1 MLDFKSLMNKKF
13 INTIGEKSF
22 LLVAHYATFA
32 YQDLLYEYLTKK
44 RPAALV
50 TKINF
55 PLPDLPILHHIDLTH
70 AANGK
75 KLVTKNIPSLWRPRA
90 LAYLYQ
96 VFQYLWLIAT
106 GPYTYDYV
114 IAEDSLLAFT
124 SIILKA
130 LGKVRHVIFYSHG
143 IDFTRFPAAW
153 ANKLYQSLDRFSARH
168 SDYNWSLSQNMFP
181 IRRRQGVAEDRLFW
195 IPSSLPIDILS
206 RKRYVADHSLVFLG
220 VINDKNGVGI
230 LPDIIMEVR
239 KKIPDV
245 RLDIMGEGDMKQELE
260 AHITKLGL
268 TRHVRMLGNLEFREF
283 KNKMTNY
290 RLGLVTYKY
299 SEVNLIPTS
308 DSMKMR
314 VYLAAGLPVVLTRG
328 FIFSDEVTKNDL
340 GYAVDYDV
348 KAFAKA
354 IMLILTDDDL
364 SLRLRGNALVYS
376 KAMDLTAIYDRTFS
390 AIFSHSSARK

>member
-1 MLDFKSLMNKKF
+1 MNTPLEKDFKQTSV
-13 INTIGEKSF
+13 

-32 YQDLLYEYLTKK
+32 YQDLLYRYLTNNKT
-44 RPAALV
+44 RLV

-55 PLPDLPILHHIDLTH
+55 PLPDLPLLHHIELTH

-75 KLVTKNIPSLWRPRA
+75 KLVTKNIPSLWKPRS
-90 LAYLYQ
+90 LSYLYQ
-96 VFQYLWLIAT
+96 VFQYLFLVAT

-130 LGKVRHVIFYSHG
+130 LGKIRHVIFYSHG
-143 IDFTRFPAAW
+143 IDFTRFSVPW
-153 ANKLYQSLDRFSARH
+153 ANRLYQTLDRFSARH

-181 IRRRQGVAEDRLFW
+181 IRKRQGVPEDRLFW
-195 IPSSLPIDILS
+195 IPSSLPIDILP
-206 RKRYVADHSLVFLG
+206 RKRYVANHSLIFLG

-245 RLDIMGEGDMKQELE
+245 RLDVMGEGDMKKELE
-260 AHITKLGL
+260 ARIEELGL
-268 TRHVRMLGNLEFREF
+268 TKHIRMLGNLEFREF

-314 VYLAAGLPVVLTRG
+314 VYLAAGLPVVLTKG
-328 FIFSDEVTKNDL
+328 FIFSDEVVKNDV
-340 GYAVDYDV
+340 GFAVDYD
-348 KAFAKA
+348 AKA
-354 IMLILTDDDL
+354 IAGRVMQILTDNGL
-364 SLRLRGNALVYS
+364 SRRLRRNALSYS
-376 KAMDLTAIYDRTFS
+376 QSMDLTAIYDRTFE
-390 AIFSHSSARK
+390 AIFSRDSGTK

>member
-1 MLDFKSLMNKKF
+1 MNKKLEE
-13 INTIGEKSF
+13 TIHQTSV

-55 PLPDLPILHHIDLTH
+55 PLPDLPILHHIELTH

-75 KLVTKNIPSLWRPRA
+75 KLVTKNIPSLWKPRA
-90 LAYLYQ
+90 LAYLFQ
-96 VFQYLWLIAT
+96 VFQYLWLVLRA
-106 GPYTYDYV
+106 PHSYDYV

-143 IDFTRFPAAW
+143 IDFTRFNQTW
-153 ANKLYQSLDRFSARH
+153 ANHLYQALDRFSARN

-181 IRRRQGVAEDRLFW
+181 IRKRQGIPEDRLFW

-206 RKRYVADHSLVFLG
+206 RKRYVANHSLVFLG

-239 KKIPDV
+239 KKVPDV
-245 RLDIMGEGDMKQELE
+245 RLDIMGEGDMKTELE
-260 AHITKLGL
+260 RRIETLGL
-268 TRHVRMLGNLEFREF
+268 TKHIRMLGNLEFKHF

-290 RLGLVTYKY
+290 RAGLVTYKY

-314 VYLAAGLPVVLTRG
+314 VYLAAGLPVVITRG
-328 FIFSDEVTKNDL
+328 FIFSNEVADHKV
-340 GYAVDYDV
+340 GFVVDYDV
-348 KAFAKA
+348 KKFSQK
-354 IMLILTDDDL
+354 LVQILTDDDL
-364 SLRLRGNALVYS
+364 SRRLRKNALGHS
-376 KAMDLTAIYDRTFS
+376 REMDLDGIYDHTFTT
-390 AIFSHSSARK
+390 IFSHQSGPK

>member
-1 MLDFKSLMNKKF
+1 MNTPLEKNFKQTSV
-13 INTIGEKSF
+13 

-32 YQDLLYEYLTKK
+32 YQDLLYRYLTHKK
-44 RPAALV
+44 ARLV

-55 PLPDLPILHHIDLTH
+55 PLPDLPILHHIELAH

-75 KLVTKNIPSLWRPRA
+75 KLVTKNIPSLWKPRA
-90 LAYLYQ
+90 LSYLYQ
-96 VFQYLWLIAT
+96 VFQYLFLVAT
-106 GPYTYDYV
+106 GPYAYDYV

-143 IDFTRFPAAW
+143 IDFTRFSVPW
-153 ANKLYQSLDRFSARH
+153 ANRLYQTLDRFSARH

-181 IRRRQGVAEDRLFW
+181 IRYRQGVPEDRLFW
-195 IPSSLPIDILS
+195 IPSSLPIDILP
-206 RKRYVADHSLVFLG
+206 RKRFVANHTLIFLG

-245 RLDIMGEGDMKQELE
+245 RLDVMGEGDMKKELE
-260 AHITKLGL
+260 GRIEELGL
-268 TRHVRMLGNLEFREF
+268 TKHIRMLGNLEFREF

-314 VYLAAGLPVVLTRG
+314 VYLAAGLPVVLTKG
-328 FIFSDEVTKNDL
+328 FIFSNEVVKNDV
-340 GYAVDYDV
+340 GFAVDYD
-348 KAFAKA
+348 AKA
-354 IMLILTDDDL
+354 IAGRVMQILTDNGL
-364 SLRLRGNALVYS
+364 SRRLRRNALSYS
-376 KAMDLTAIYDRTFS
+376 KFMDLTAIYDRTFE
-390 AIFSHSSARK
+390 AIFSRDSGTK